1 MSRTVTLYEFL
12 MQRSSTSRR
21 EGFLLFQISGFGAVV
36 MPDAAFLPAMRWA
49 QSKPSSG
56 NTQRDL
62 MLFLD
67 RIETLIPR
75 FGTAV
80 AAKGSHR
87 PLVQLAKAMAVGGL
101 DLLEWGIPPD
111 VKKAIEVER
120 EELNRA
126 MAGKKEPKPEAKTG
140 EPESK

>member
-1 MSRTVTLYEFL
+1 MSKTVSLYEFL
-12 MQRSSTSRR
+12 MQRSFTSRR
-21 EGFLLFQISGFGAVV
+21 EGFLLFQISGVGAVV
-36 MPDAAFLPAMRWA
+36 MPDAVFLPAARWA

-56 NTQRDL
+56 NLQRDL

-80 AAKGSHR
+80 VAKGSFK
-87 PLVQLAKAMAVGGL
+87 PLVQLAKAMAVGGM
-101 DLLEWGIPPD
+101 DLLEWGIPLD
-111 VKKAIEVER
+111 VKKAIELER

-126 MAGKKEPKPEAKTG
+126 MAGKKEAKPEAQAD